1 MAGEGAA
8 QVQIDLAKDRIQ
20 ELRSRLRDLAGRH
33 LSADAELE
41 YAKKI
46 ALLEAYVAEL
56 QADTLSQDTNSRGSY
71 YMPASAVNPEEW
83 ADFENVYQ
91 VHNPKIFLTDA
102 IRDILMQYYYC
113 SRARRGFEYHMATRY
128 ITHFFI
134 LPQ

>member
-1 MAGEGAA
+1 LAEGAA

-20 ELRSRLRDLAGRH
+20 ELRTRLRDVTSHRFN
-33 LSADAELE
+33 ADAELE

-56 QADTLSQDTNSRGSY
+56 QADTLNQDTQSRGSY

-83 ADFENVYQ
+83 GDFDNVYQ

-102 IRDILMQYYYC
+102 VRDILMQYYYC
-113 SRARRGFEYHMATRY
+113 SRARRGFEYHMATR
-128 ITHFFI
+128 
-134 LPQ
+134 